1 MTVHIKYAQTKLNR
15 FGEKN
20 KMAEIKIRVDQKVLD
35 ELDALVEKED
45 YPSRNALLN
54 EIITQYLT
62 CKGDFFVKSLQSV
75 IASLC
80 RQELKTQSE
89 NAEKL
94 LENVTPLFIKIL
106 NDLDDI
112 RSIFY
117 AELPEK

>member
-15 FGEKN
+15 FGEK
-20 KMAEIKIRVDQKVLD
+20 KEMAEIKIRVDQKVLD
-35 ELDALVEKED
+35 ALDALVEKED

-62 CKGDFFVKSLQSV
+62 CKNDFLVKSLPSV